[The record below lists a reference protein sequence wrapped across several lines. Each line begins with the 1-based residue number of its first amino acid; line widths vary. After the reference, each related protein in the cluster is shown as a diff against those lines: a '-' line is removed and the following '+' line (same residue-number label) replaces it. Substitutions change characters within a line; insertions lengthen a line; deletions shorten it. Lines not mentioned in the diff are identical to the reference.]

1 MLWKVPL
8 NNKFKYK
15 KKILTIIN
23 KFSHRYSINSFPGQN
38 YTYKISYINDL
49 KSILKNLKKKLTNK
63 CLQIRHT
70 HTYRGSWYVKDYL
83 DKEDM
88 KNINFEDSSIPFLKK
103 GIYNSSLF
111 IVLINSTLHLET
123 LSGNYFAQDNRVYD
137 TKALN
142 AINKLKKVK
151 IFHSSISSLT
161 DHAAKIWPDV
171 NKWWSS
177 DEVQNVVKN
186 YCNNYAKPV
195 ENRIIKLKK
204 LLESEKNLN

>member
-1 MLWKVPL
+1 
-8 NNKFKYK
+8 
-15 KKILTIIN
+15 
-23 KFSHRYSINSFPGQN
+23 
-38 YTYKISYINDL
+38 
-49 KSILKNLKKKLTNK
+49 
-63 CLQIRHT
+63 
-70 HTYRGSWYVKDYL
+70 
-83 DKEDM
+83 M

-123 LSGNYFAQDNRVYD
+123 LNGNYPTLLYFAQDNRVYD